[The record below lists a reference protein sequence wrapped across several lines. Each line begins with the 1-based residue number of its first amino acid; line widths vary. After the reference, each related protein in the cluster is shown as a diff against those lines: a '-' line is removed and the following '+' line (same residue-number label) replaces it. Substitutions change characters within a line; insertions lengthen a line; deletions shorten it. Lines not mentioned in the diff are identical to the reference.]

1 MSDMNTPTPDG
12 KAPRRWLGPA
22 FLASVVVN
30 VFLVALISV
39 PLFFRPHDRGFGPPP
54 DSHGPAMMHSALKA
68 LPEEDRQVIRRA
80 MKEQF
85 REIVPH
91 IRESQAARDALTE
104 AIAADPYDEAA
115 VRAAF
120 DDMSEAMTAMTE
132 VGRDAMLDA
141 FARLTPEQRQR
152 VAEAMRDERR
162 KMRTRWRD
170 RMEERRSGSGDMPP
184 PPE

>member
-54 DSHGPAMMHSALKA
+54 DSHGPAMMHSAFKA

-104 AIAADPYDEAA
+104 IQKAAKAVASLARAIERNPN
-115 VRAAF
+115 
-120 DDMSEAMTAMTE
+120 SLLT
-132 VGRDAMLDA
+132 GR
-141 FARLTPEQRQR
+141 
-152 VAEAMRDERR
+152 
-162 KMRTRWRD
+162 
-170 RMEERRSGSGDMPP
+170 
-184 PPE
+184 